1 MQLLQHH
8 IMMIKHAT
16 NRIEGNCS
24 FCISSRD
31 NLRNDTRCVSA
42 SNSIWAVKSRSID
55 LFAQLRIIEKFEV
68 LQASKKFDVLILRV
82 LNFKIKIIPQGFNG
96 YDQLRSFTSIEN
108 ENGNWEK
115 PT

>member
-1 MQLLQHH
+1 MSKTVKRLFLKQL
-8 IMMIKHAT
+8 T
-16 NRIEGNCS
+16 
-24 FCISSRD
+24 FC
-31 NLRNDTRCVSA
+31 A
-42 SNSIWAVKSRSID
+42 KRSID